1 MEITVREFR
10 SEDTK
15 EAIAICNEVV
25 EQGKHFHRWKVW
37 EWKMEKLF

>member
-15 EAIAICNEVV
+15 DVNVICNEVV
-25 EQGKHFHRWKVW
+25 NQVKAYTQLEYF
-37 EWKMEKLF
+37 